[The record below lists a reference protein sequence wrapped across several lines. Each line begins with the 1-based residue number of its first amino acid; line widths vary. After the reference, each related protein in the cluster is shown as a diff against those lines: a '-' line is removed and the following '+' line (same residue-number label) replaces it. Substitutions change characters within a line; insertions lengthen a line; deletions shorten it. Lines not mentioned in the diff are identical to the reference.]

1 MGWVAKGPGRRNSAR
16 LTLVAGASALALGAC
31 QPTMQD
37 WMSGQQQ
44 QPSAVASAQS
54 MPGVLAPLPTSLPG
68 GQMTPVGQRALQ
80 LKEQA
85 DALQQRVEARAQELQ
100 QARANAIDLS
110 QRYYSTT
117 AGISARL
124 QVGTTPGNP
133 ILRAQWAQ
141 ASQELDRMAAEVGR
155 MSAAQA
161 GVQQDASQA
170 AFLLEAVRAAYQVQ
184 GAVDDDHRLLRQ
196 VEDQTSRTVVT
207 IDRMQTELSE
217 DVRRQTAYVA
227 QERSNLNLLQQAI
240 TAGALTGPSLA
251 NRPVAMVGQ
260 QQAGG
265 PGIAGGGGN
274 RPLVT
279 IRFDRP
285 NPAYEQP
292 LYTAISRALERRP
305 NATFE
310 VVGIAPG
317 GDPLA
322 AATARR
328 QAEQVARS
336 LGALGVSP
344 DRVRISQGSS
354 ATVQSNEVQLFVF

>member
-1 MGWVAKGPGRRNSAR
+1 MESLMGWVGKGPGRRNSAR
-16 LTLVAGASALALGAC
+16 CGLVAGASALALGAC

-44 QPSAVASAQS
+44 SPAAVASAQA

-68 GQMTPVGQRALQ
+68 GQLTPVGQRAVQ

-117 AGISARL
+117 AGINARL

-133 ILRAQWAQ
+133 ILRSQWAE
-141 ASQELDRMAAEVGR
+141 ASQQLDRMASEVGR

-170 AFLLEAVRAAYQVQ
+170 AFLLEQVRAAYSVQ

-196 VEDQTSRTVVT
+196 VEDQTNRTVVT
-207 IDRMQTELSE
+207 IDRMQGELSE

-227 QERSNLNLLQQAI
+227 QERSNLN
-240 TAGALTGPSLA
+240 
-251 NRPVAMVGQ
+251 
-260 QQAGG
+260 
-265 PGIAGGGGN
+265 
-274 RPLVT
+274 
-279 IRFDRP
+279 
-285 NPAYEQP
+285 
-292 LYTAISRALERRP
+292 
-305 NATFE
+305 
-310 VVGIAPG
+310 
-317 GDPLA
+317 
-322 AATARR
+322 
-328 QAEQVARS
+328 
-336 LGALGVSP
+336 
-344 DRVRISQGSS
+344 
-354 ATVQSNEVQLFVF
+354 

>member
-1 MGWVAKGPGRRNSAR
+1 
-16 LTLVAGASALALGAC
+16 
-31 QPTMQD
+31 
-37 WMSGQQQ
+37 MSGQQQ
-44 QPSAVASAQS
+44 PSPALASAQG

-68 GQMTPVGQRALQ
+68 GQMTPVGQRAVQ

-85 DALQQRVEARAQELQ
+85 DALQGRVEAHARELQ

-117 AGISARL
+117 AGINARL

-133 ILRAQWAQ
+133 ILRQQWAQ
-141 ASQELDRMAAEVGR
+141 ASQELDRMASEVGR

-170 AFLLEAVRAAYQVQ
+170 AFMLEQVRAAYQVQ
-184 GAVDDDHRLLRQ
+184 GAVDDDHRLLHQ
-196 VEDQTSRTVVT
+196 VEDQTNRTVVT
-207 IDRMQTELSE
+207 IDRIQGELGE

-227 QERSNLNLLQQAI
+227 QERSNLNLLQAAV

-265 PGIAGGGGN
+265 GSGPGAGPGAG

-317 GDPLA
+317 NDPLA
-322 AATARR
+322 VQAARR

-336 LGALGVSP
+336 LGALGVSA
-344 DRVRISQGSS
+344 DRVRVSQGSS
-354 ATVQSNEVQLFVF
+354 TTVQSNEVQLFVF

>member
-1 MGWVAKGPGRRNSAR
+1 MGNARPG
-16 LTLVAGASALALGAC
+16 LIAGASALALAAC

-44 QPSAVASAQS
+44 PGPAVASAQA

-68 GQMTPVGQRALQ
+68 GQMTPVGQRAVQ

-117 AGISARL
+117 AGINARL

-133 ILRAQWAQ
+133 ILRSQWAE
-141 ASQELDRMAAEVGR
+141 ASQQLDRMASEVGR

-170 AFLLEAVRAAYQVQ
+170 AFLLEQVRAAYSVQ

-196 VEDQTSRTVVT
+196 VEDQTNRTVVA
-207 IDRMQTELSE
+207 IDRMQGELSE
-217 DVRRQTAYVA
+217 DVRRQTAYVS
-227 QERSNLNLLQQAI
+227 QERSNLNLLQQAV

-260 QQAGG
+260 QQVGG
-265 PGIAGGGGN
+265 PGAAAGG

-310 VVGIAPG
+310 VVGIAPT

-322 AATARR
+322 AQAAQR

-344 DRVRISQGSS
+344 ERVRVSQGSS
-354 ATVQSNEVQLFVF
+354 ATAQSNEVQLFVF

>member
-1 MGWVAKGPGRRNSAR
+1 MLAAGVGVA
-16 LTLVAGASALALGAC
+16 ALAAC
-31 QPTMQD
+31 QPPAED

-44 QPSAVASAQS
+44 PPAAIASAQA
-54 MPGVLAPLPTSLPG
+54 MPGVLPPLPTSLPG
-68 GQMTPVGQRALQ
+68 GQLTPVGQRAQQ
-80 LKEQA
+80 LKQQA
-85 DALQQRVEARAQELQ
+85 DALQSRVEARAQELQ

-117 AGISARL
+117 AGINARL

-133 ILRAQWAQ
+133 ILRQQWVQ

-170 AFLLEAVRAAYQVQ
+170 AFLLEQVRAAYSVQ

-196 VEDQTSRTVVT
+196 VEDQTNRTVVT
-207 IDRMQTELSE
+207 IDRIQGELSE

-227 QERSNLNLLQQAI
+227 QERSNLNLLQAAV

-260 QQAGG
+260 QQGAGG
-265 PGIAGGGGN
+265 VPGGLPAMSGGGGGS

-292 LYTAISRALERRP
+292 LYTAISRAMERRP
-305 NATFE
+305 GATFE
-310 VVGIAPG
+310 VVGVSPPN
-317 GDPLA
+317 DPLA
-322 AATARR
+322 AQAARR

-336 LGALGVSP
+336 MGALGVSA
-344 DRVRISQGSS
+344 DRVRVMQGTSP
-354 ATVQSNEVQLFVF
+354 TVASNEVQLFVY

>member
-1 MGWVAKGPGRRNSAR
+1 
-16 LTLVAGASALALGAC
+16 
-31 QPTMQD
+31 MQD

-44 QPSAVASAQS
+44 PAAAVASAQA

-68 GQMTPVGQRALQ
+68 GQMTPVGQRAVQ

-85 DALQQRVEARAQELQ
+85 DALQSRVEARAQELQ

-117 AGISARL
+117 AGINARL

-133 ILRAQWAQ
+133 ILRQQWAQ
-141 ASQELDRMAAEVGR
+141 ASQQLDSMASEVGR

-170 AFLLEAVRAAYQVQ
+170 AFLLEQVRAAYSVQ

-196 VEDQTSRTVVT
+196 VEDQTNRTVVA
-207 IDRMQTELSE
+207 IDRMQGELSE
-217 DVRRQTAYVA
+217 DVRRQTAYVS
-227 QERSNLNLLQQAI
+227 QERSNLNLLQQAV

-265 PGIAGGGGN
+265 PGAGGGS

-310 VVGIAPG
+310 VVGVAPT

-322 AATARR
+322 AQAAQR

-336 LGALGVSP
+336 LGALGVSA
-344 DRVRISQGSS
+344 DRVRVSQGSS
-354 ATVQSNEVQLFVF
+354 ATAQSNEVQLFVF